1 VRAQQIGVSGLWLL
15 ALACASGGPEAPRA
29 PGAEIAGDAPAVR
42 VLLASGPGPFRVRG
56 TTAGDVTVAPGPRGV
71 RVDGTD
77 RGERVHLEGQALAV
91 SGLRVRGVLDV
102 QRIDGGLAVVNEL
115 PLEAYVAGTL
125 ARETYPAWGPEVLRA
140 QAVVAR
146 TYALYQHAHRQGQAY
161 DVKATTESQVY
172 GGVDAESAV
181 VLRATDDTRGEY
193 LAFEGA
199 PILAVYHSAA
209 GGETQ
214 GAEEVWTSALPYLR
228 PVSVEGEEAS
238 PDTYWRAAVSR
249 EQLAHIAA
257 TLGHPLGS
265 VHDLRVEERTPG
277 GRVRSV
283 RIVGTAGESVV
294 AAGALRAALGEDV
307 LKSTLFEIHPGR
319 DERSQDFVFV
329 GSGRGHGVGMSQW
342 GARAMAERGADYR
355 EILQHFYPGTTLRR
369 VREGGA

>member
-1 VRAQQIGVSGLWLL
+1 MGVGGLLLL
-15 ALACASGGPEAPRA
+15 AAACASGGPEVPRA
-29 PGAEIAGDAPAVR
+29 PEAEIAGDAPAVR

-56 TTAGDVTVAPGPRGV
+56 TTAGDVTVAAGARGV

-77 RGERVHLEGQALAV
+77 RGERVHLEGQTLVV

-102 QRIDGGLAVVNEL
+102 QRIEGGLALVNEL
-115 PLEAYVAGTL
+115 PLESYVAGTL
-125 ARETYPAWGPEVLRA
+125 ARETYPTWGAEVLRA

-146 TYALYQHAHRQGQAY
+146 TYVLYQHAHRRGQNY

-214 GAEEVWTSALPYLR
+214 GAEEVWTGPLPYLR

-249 EQLAHIAA
+249 EQLARVAA
-257 TLGHPLGS
+257 TLGHPVGS
-265 VHDLRVEERTPG
+265 VRDVRIDERTSS

-283 RIVGTAGESVV
+283 RIVGTEGESVV
-294 AAGALRAALGEDV
+294 AAGTLRAALGEDV

>member
-1 VRAQQIGVSGLWLL
+1 MRARRTKAGVLLLL
-15 ALACASGGPEAPRA
+15 AGACASGGPEPRVPEA
-29 PGAEIAGDAPAVR
+29 DVAGDAPFVR

-56 TTAGDVTVAPGPRGV
+56 TTAGDISVGAGPRGI
-71 RVDGTD
+71 RVDGAD
-77 RGERVHLEGQALAV
+77 RGERVHVEGSALVAN
-91 SGLRVRGVLDV
+91 GLRVRGTLDAL
-102 QRIDGGLAVVNEL
+102 RTESGLALVNEV

-125 ARETYPAWGPEVLRA
+125 ARETYPSWGAEVLRA

-146 TYALYQHAHRQGQAY
+146 TYVLYEHARRRGQAY

-172 GGVDAESAV
+172 GGMDAESEV
-181 VLRATDDTRGEY
+181 VVRATDDTRGEY
-193 LAFEGA
+193 LAFGGE

-214 GAEEVWTSALPYLR
+214 GAEEVWTRSLPYLR

-238 PDTYWRAAVSR
+238 PDTYWRAVVSR
-249 EQLAHIAA
+249 DVLARVA
-257 TLGHPLGS
+257 TELGHPVGS
-265 VHDLRVEERTPG
+265 VREVRIEERSPG

-283 RIVGTAGESVV
+283 RIVGTGGESVV
-294 AAGALRAALGEDV
+294 AAGPLRAALGEDV
-307 LKSTLFEIHPGR
+307 LKSTLFEVHPGR

-342 GARAMAERGADYR
+342 GARAMAERGAGYR